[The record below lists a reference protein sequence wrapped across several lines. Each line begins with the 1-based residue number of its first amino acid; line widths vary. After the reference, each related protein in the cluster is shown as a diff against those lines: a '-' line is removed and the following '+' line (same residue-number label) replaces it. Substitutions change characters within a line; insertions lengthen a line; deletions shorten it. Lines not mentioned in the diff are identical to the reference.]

1 MRELYS
7 SEITDPSL
15 VELREMARWYNEKLG
30 NYPIIV
36 GGWATYLYTGG
47 LGSKD
52 IDVVFPDDRS
62 KDATLSLYFASHGY
76 KERKT
81 SLFDKELVKNVRA
94 GKREV
99 EIIVDAVSA
108 KRIIRIKNGKVAI
121 PWSWAPKNCVE
132 KGIGKATVYVPT
144 LEALIS
150 YKIGAILGR
159 NELLRQES
167 DPAQLQY
174 FRSKVWKDVYDA
186 ASLSKFDVDLGKIGG
201 FFAES
206 GMDKYRGEI
215 MQVIDDNYDAEMQGL
230 LSEVPISRIKM
241 IVEP

>member
-1 MRELYS
+1 MREFYS

-15 VELREMARWYNEKLG
+15 EELRELARWYNEKLG

-36 GGWATYLYTGG
+36 GGSATYLYTGG

-76 KERKT
+76 TEKKT
-81 SLFDKELVKNVRA
+81 SLFDKELVKSVKA

-121 PWSWAPKNCVE
+121 PWNWAPKNCVE
-132 KGIGKATVYVPT
+132 KNIGKATVYVPT
-144 LEALIS
+144 IVARIHTRSVQFLA
-150 YKIGAILGR
+150 G

-186 ASLSKFDVDLGKIGG
+186 VSLSKFEIDLKKIGV
-201 FFAES
+201 FFNES
-206 GMDKYRGEI
+206 GMDKYRDEI
-215 MQVIDDNYDAEMQGL
+215 AQIIDDNYDAEMRGL

-241 IVEP
+241 IVVP

>member
-1 MRELYS
+1 MREFYS
-7 SEITDPSL
+7 REITDPSL
-15 VELREMARWYNEKLG
+15 EELREMARWYNEKLG

-76 KERKT
+76 KEKRT
-81 SLFDKELVKNVRA
+81 SLFDKEFVKNAMA

-99 EIIVDAVSA
+99 EIIVDAVSV

-121 PWSWAPKNCVE
+121 PWSWAPKNCVA
-132 KGIGKATVYVPT
+132 KDIGKATVYVPT
-144 LEALIS
+144 LEALLS

-167 DPAQLQY
+167 DQAQLQY

-186 ASLSKFDVDLGKIGG
+186 VSLSKFDVDLKKIGG
-201 FFAES
+201 FFDES
-206 GMDKYRGEI
+206 GMGKYREEI
-215 MQVIDDNYDAEMQGL
+215 MQIIGDNYDAEMRGL
-230 LSEVPISRIKM
+230 LREVPIFRITR
-241 IVEP
+241 IVKQ